1 MSVSLSEEE
10 RKKVEE
16 AIKQG
21 KIVVVVYESDT
32 IKSFDVGPKDR
43 VVVIVRKGKR

>member
-1 MSVSLSEEE
+1 VSNVINLTEEE

-21 KIVVVVYESDT
+21 KLVIITRRSDVKFR
-32 IKSFDVGPKDR
+32 IEPSDR
-43 VVVIVRKGKR
+43 VVVIIRE

>member
-1 MSVSLSEEE
+1 VSNVINLTEEE

-21 KIVVVVYESDT
+21 KLVIITRKSDVKFR
-32 IKSFDVGPKDR
+32 IEPSDR
-43 VVVIVRKGKR
+43 VVVIIRE

>member
-1 MSVSLSEEE
+1 MSNVINLTEEE

-21 KIVVVVYESDT
+21 KLVIITRRSDVKFR
-32 IKSFDVGPKDR
+32 IEPSDR
-43 VVVIVRKGKR
+43 VVVIIRE

>member
-1 MSVSLSEEE
+1 MSNIINLTEEE

-21 KIVVVVYESDT
+21 KLVIITRRSDVKFR
-32 IKSFDVGPKDR
+32 IEPSDK
-43 VVVIVRKGKR
+43 VVVIVRE